1 MIDSR
6 ALVGVGAVRFR
17 ATALAFPIVTES
29 LGG

>member
-6 ALVGVGAVRFR
+6 ALADVGAVRFR
-17 ATALAFPIVTES
+17 AYGAGAPIIAKS

>member
-6 ALVGVGAVRFR
+6 ALAGVGAVRFR
-17 ATALAFPIVTES
+17 ATALAFPIIAKS